1 MEHFDTDTK
10 QFLAYIRTLDSTV
23 VKQMLEKLEE
33 SDEKSKEGEEVC

>member
-10 QFLAYIRTLDSTV
+10 QFLAYIRTLDNTV

-33 SDEKSKEGEEVC
+33 SDEKIEEGEEVC